1 MSVPKKRNTRLVL
14 GVGAL
19 VLLALA
25 ILFWVTDN
33 DVLWFLM
40 GAVVGF
46 AIVGLIA
53 VVQRRRQTDVS

>member
-1 MSVPKKRNTRLVL
+1 MSVSKKRNTRLVL

-53 VVQRRRQTDVS
+53 IVQRRRQTDVS

>member
-1 MSVPKKRNTRLVL
+1 MSVSKKRNTRLVL